1 MRSLKKELAIHS
13 SILAW
18 KSPWTEEP
26 GGLQSM
32 GLHDWALV
40 HEGGERRAGSN
51 KLTELKEKAVRRQLA
66 QTVQQSEIKRQQS
79 NQKKLKEELQRL
91 L

>member
-1 MRSLKKELAIHS
+1 MSLYWAIPFVAQMVKNLSALQEMWVQSLGQEEPQEKGMAIHS

-32 GLHDWALV
+32 GSQ
-40 HEGGERRAGSN
+40 RAGYD
-51 KLTELKEKAVRRQLA
+51 
-66 QTVQQSEIKRQQS
+66 
-79 NQKKLKEELQRL
+79 
-91 L
+91 

>member
-1 MRSLKKELAIHS
+1 M
-13 SILAW
+13 
-18 KSPWTEEP
+18 
-26 GGLQSM
+26 
-32 GLHDWALV
+32 
-40 HEGGERRAGSN
+40 HEGGERWAGSN